1 MKSFL
6 VIGSNSFSGS
16 HFINLLLNKNFKV
29 WGISRSKELGNE
41 FLLFKNHKNLRNY
54 KFNLLNLNKLND
66 RKKIIKIVKDKKIKN
81 VVNFAAQG
89 MVEESFKNPCDW
101 YNTNLLSTVDFVE
114 RLKNLNIE
122 NYLHITTPEVYG
134 NIKTRIFEDSRKNPS
149 TPYAISRL
157 AMDYHLH
164 AIHKVNNFPV
174 KFSRAA
180 NVYGEGQQ
188 LYRIIPKT
196 ILKILTKEKLYLH
209 GSGLSKRSF
218 VHISDISEGYYKI
231 LMYGKKGHT
240 YHLADENFI
249 SIKQLVKRISDKLGV
264 NYKKNIIENT
274 NDRLGKDY
282 IYKLDASKI
291 AKELKW
297 SPKIDLDTGLNNT
310 ISWIKKNFSK
320 FKNSDLEYK
329 HKK

>member
-1 MKSFL
+1 MIEKKSL
-6 VIGSNSFSGS
+6 E
-16 HFINLLLNKNFKV
+16 LL
-29 WGISRSKELGNE
+29 
-41 FLLFKNHKNLRNY
+41 
-54 KFNLLNLNKLND
+54 
-66 RKKIIKIVKDKKIKN
+66 KKKKIKN
-81 VVNFAAQG
+81 IINFAAQG

-101 YNTNLLSTVDFVE
+101 YNTNLLSTVDFIE
-114 RLKNLNIE
+114 KLKNISIE

-134 NIKTRIFEDSRKNPS
+134 NINKKIFENTEKNPS

-157 AMDYHLH
+157 AMDYHLY

-196 ILKILTKEKLYLH
+196 ILKILRKEKLYLH
-209 GSGLSKRSF
+209 GGGKSKRSF

-231 LMYGKKGHT
+231 LRYGKKGHS
-240 YHLADENFI
+240 YNLADKNFI
-249 SIKQLVKRISDKLGV
+249 SIKQIVKKISDKLNT
-264 NYKKNIIENT
+264 NYKKNIIKNVK
-274 NDRLGKDY
+274 DRLGKDY

-291 AKELKW
+291 TKDLKW

-310 ISWIKKNFSK
+310 INWIKKNFNK